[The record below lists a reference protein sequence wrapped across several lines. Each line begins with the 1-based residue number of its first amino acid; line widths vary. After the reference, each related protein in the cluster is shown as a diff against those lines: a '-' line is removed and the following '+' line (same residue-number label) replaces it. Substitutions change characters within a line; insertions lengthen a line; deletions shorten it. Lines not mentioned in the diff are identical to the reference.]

1 MMILFIGFALMLNP
15 EIVEQSFVFHATVA
29 VLKRMNLLKANVEI
43 ENIFQFVPLI
53 TIVGT
58 EYRLHLL
65 MNLLGWASFLT
76 SYFIWQSFIFTH
88 SKPVL
93 ATVRCSRLQEQMK
106 LLYKGFRQRFL
117 SMVDDVVDAAE
128 VVHRLNNI
136 IHVDRLVSNA
146 DGVCLEDTAC
156 LIMCQT
162 LFLAAARKAHT
173 QVDDQLITSDIF
185 EDDKV
190 ENWQW

>member
-53 TIVGT
+53 TI
-58 EYRLHLL
+58 
-65 MNLLGWASFLT
+65 
-76 SYFIWQSFIFTH
+76 
-88 SKPVL
+88 
-93 ATVRCSRLQEQMK
+93 
-106 LLYKGFRQRFL
+106 
-117 SMVDDVVDAAE
+117 
-128 VVHRLNNI
+128 
-136 IHVDRLVSNA
+136 
-146 DGVCLEDTAC
+146 
-156 LIMCQT
+156 
-162 LFLAAARKAHT
+162 
-173 QVDDQLITSDIF
+173 ITSDIF